1 MIIINMTIPSYF
13 QRIYS
18 YYRQS
23 RKTKIVDGII
33 VQGSPTL
40 TDGRIMTD
48 NKSSAKLKEANK
60 TFFFNL
66 KNIFHIN
73 IYFLQDT

>member
-23 RKTKIVDGII
+23 RKTKIVDVII

-40 TDGRIMTD
+40 TDGRIMTE

-60 TFFFNL
+60 TFFF
-66 KNIFHIN
+66 
-73 IYFLQDT
+73 